1 MTLQQLEYI
10 LAVNQFRHF
19 AKAAEYCRVTQPTLS
34 AMIQKLEEELDT
46 RIFDRSQQPVC
57 PTPVGIHII
66 EQAQNILVQA
76 NRIKNIIE
84 EEKHSLTGTFK
95 LGILPTV
102 APYLLPRF
110 FPQLMKK
117 YPDLDI
123 RVVEM
128 KTNDIKKAL
137 QTGEIDAG
145 IVASLAGMEELQQT
159 PLFYEQFFAY
169 VSREDALFNN
179 EVIRTSDL
187 NGEQLWLLDEGHC
200 FRDQLVRFCQMKSAR
215 ASQLAYHLGSMETF
229 MRMVESGKGVTFI
242 PELAVLQ
249 LGDAQKE
256 LVRSFAIPCPTRQV
270 VLLTNK
276 NFIRHTLLE
285 VLVKEIKLSVPKEM
299 LSLKATQESYRFHL
313 SLHKIFQSDFL
324 FYRGKMLYFCKQ
336 KKRRSVAPQH
346 HQANWL
352 LHSVCTIFAL
362 VKQKTKPIKREK
374 LWNRSSTHN
383 SLNSRFRLSKTEVS
397 KQYPTKT

>member
-1 MTLQQLEYI
+1 
-10 LAVNQFRHF
+10 
-19 AKAAEYCRVTQPTLS
+19 
-34 AMIQKLEEELDT
+34 MIQKLEEELDT

-128 KTNDIKKAL
+128 KTYDIKKAL

-249 LGDAQKE
+249 LNEIQQK
-256 LVRSFAIPCPTRQV
+256 LVRPFAIPSPTRQI

-276 NFIRHTLLE
+276 NFIRYTLLE
-285 VLVKEIKLSVPKEM
+285 AVTKEIRNSVPKEM
-299 LSLKATQESYRFHL
+299 LSLKPGQ
-313 SLHKIFQSDFL
+313 IP
-324 FYRGKMLYFCKQ
+324 
-336 KKRRSVAPQH
+336 V
-346 HQANWL
+346 
-352 LHSVCTIFAL
+352 
-362 VKQKTKPIKREK
+362 
-374 LWNRSSTHN
+374 
-383 SLNSRFRLSKTEVS
+383 
-397 KQYPTKT
+397 

>member
-84 EEKHSLTGTFK
+84 EEKHSLTGIFK

-249 LGDAQKE
+249 LGDIQKE
-256 LVRSFAIPCPTRQV
+256 LVRPFAIPCPTRQIV
-270 VLLTNK
+270 MLTNK

-285 VLVKEIKLSVPKEM
+285 ALTKEIKSSIPKEM
-299 LSLKATQESYRFHL
+299 LSLKATQA
-313 SLHKIFQSDFL
+313 I
-324 FYRGKMLYFCKQ
+324 
-336 KKRRSVAPQH
+336 V
-346 HQANWL
+346 
-352 LHSVCTIFAL
+352 
-362 VKQKTKPIKREK
+362 
-374 LWNRSSTHN
+374 
-383 SLNSRFRLSKTEVS
+383 
-397 KQYPTKT
+397 

>member
-57 PTPVGIHII
+57 PTPVGILII
-66 EQAQNILVQA
+66 EQAQKILVQA

-110 FPQLMKK
+110 LPQLMKK

-123 RVVEM
+123 RVIEM

-159 PLFYEQFFAY
+159 PLFYEQFFVY
-169 VSREDALFNN
+169 VSRKDILFNS

-200 FRDQLVRFCQMKSAR
+200 FRDQLMRFCQMKSAR

-249 LGDAQKE
+249 LGDIQKE
-256 LVRSFAIPCPTRQV
+256 LVRPFAIPCPTRQIV
-270 VLLTNK
+270 MLTNK

-285 VLVKEIKLSVPKEM
+285 ALTKEIKSSIPKEM
-299 LSLKATQESYRFHL
+299 LSLKATQA
-313 SLHKIFQSDFL
+313 I
-324 FYRGKMLYFCKQ
+324 
-336 KKRRSVAPQH
+336 V
-346 HQANWL
+346 
-352 LHSVCTIFAL
+352 
-362 VKQKTKPIKREK
+362 
-374 LWNRSSTHN
+374 
-383 SLNSRFRLSKTEVS
+383 
-397 KQYPTKT
+397 

>member
-34 AMIQKLEEELDT
+34 VMIQKLEEELDT

-299 LSLKATQESYRFHL
+299 LSLKATQA
-313 SLHKIFQSDFL
+313 
-324 FYRGKMLYFCKQ
+324 
-336 KKRRSVAPQH
+336 V
-346 HQANWL
+346 
-352 LHSVCTIFAL
+352 V
-362 VKQKTKPIKREK
+362 
-374 LWNRSSTHN
+374 
-383 SLNSRFRLSKTEVS
+383 
-397 KQYPTKT
+397 

>member
-57 PTPVGIHII
+57 PTPVGILII
-66 EQAQNILVQA
+66 EQAQKILVQA

-123 RVVEM
+123 RVIEM

-159 PLFYEQFFAY
+159 PLFYEQFFVY
-169 VSREDALFNN
+169 VSRKDILFNS

-249 LGDAQKE
+249 LGDIQKE
-256 LVRSFAIPCPTRQV
+256 LVRPFAIPCPTRQIV
-270 VLLTNK
+270 MLTNK
-276 NFIRHTLLE
+276 NLIRHTLLE
-285 VLVKEIKLSVPKEM
+285 ALTKEIKSSIPKEM
-299 LSLKATQESYRFHL
+299 LSLKATQA
-313 SLHKIFQSDFL
+313 I
-324 FYRGKMLYFCKQ
+324 
-336 KKRRSVAPQH
+336 V
-346 HQANWL
+346 
-352 LHSVCTIFAL
+352 
-362 VKQKTKPIKREK
+362 
-374 LWNRSSTHN
+374 
-383 SLNSRFRLSKTEVS
+383 
-397 KQYPTKT
+397 

>member
-10 LAVNQFRHF
+10 LAVNQFLHF

-200 FRDQLVRFCQMKSAR
+200 FRDQLVRCDQMKAAR
-215 ASQLAYHLGSMETF
+215 ASQRAYHLGSMETF

-299 LSLKATQESYRFHL
+299 LSLKATQA
-313 SLHKIFQSDFL
+313 
-324 FYRGKMLYFCKQ
+324 
-336 KKRRSVAPQH
+336 V
-346 HQANWL
+346 
-352 LHSVCTIFAL
+352 V
-362 VKQKTKPIKREK
+362 
-374 LWNRSSTHN
+374 
-383 SLNSRFRLSKTEVS
+383 
-397 KQYPTKT
+397 

>member
-285 VLVKEIKLSVPKEM
+285 VLVKEI
-299 LSLKATQESYRFHL
+299 LSLKATQA
-313 SLHKIFQSDFL
+313 
-324 FYRGKMLYFCKQ
+324 
-336 KKRRSVAPQH
+336 V
-346 HQANWL
+346 
-352 LHSVCTIFAL
+352 V
-362 VKQKTKPIKREK
+362 
-374 LWNRSSTHN
+374 
-383 SLNSRFRLSKTEVS
+383 
-397 KQYPTKT
+397 

>member
-57 PTPVGIHII
+57 PTPIGIHII
-66 EQAQNILVQA
+66 EQAQNVLVQA

-84 EEKHSLTGTFK
+84 EEKHSLTGTFN
-95 LGILPTV
+95 LGILPTI

-117 YPDLDI
+117 YPGLDI

-137 QTGEIDAG
+137 QTGEVDAG
-145 IVASLAGMEELQQT
+145 IVASLAGMEEFQQT
-159 PLFYEQFFAY
+159 ALFYEQFFAY
-169 VSREDALFNN
+169 VAREDALSQN

-187 NGEQLWLLDEGHC
+187 NVNGEQLWLLDEGHC
-200 FRDQLVRFCQMKSAR
+200 FRDQLVRFCQMKAAR
-215 ASQLAYHLGSMETF
+215 TSQLAYHLGSMETF

-249 LGDAQKE
+249 LSEVQKE
-256 LVRSFAIPCPTRQV
+256 LVHPFAIPCPTRQIV
-270 VLLTNK
+270 MLTNK
-276 NFIRHTLLE
+276 NFIRYTLLE
-285 VLVKEIKLSVPKEM
+285 TLTKEIQNAVPKEM
-299 LSLKATQESYRFHL
+299 LSLRATQ
-313 SLHKIFQSDFL
+313 IA
-324 FYRGKMLYFCKQ
+324 
-336 KKRRSVAPQH
+336 V
-346 HQANWL
+346 
-352 LHSVCTIFAL
+352 
-362 VKQKTKPIKREK
+362 
-374 LWNRSSTHN
+374 
-383 SLNSRFRLSKTEVS
+383 
-397 KQYPTKT
+397 

>member
-84 EEKHSLTGTFK
+84 EEKHSLTGIFK

-256 LVRSFAIPCPTRQV
+256 LVRSFAIPCPIRQV

-299 LSLKATQESYRFHL
+299 LSLKATQA
-313 SLHKIFQSDFL
+313 
-324 FYRGKMLYFCKQ
+324 
-336 KKRRSVAPQH
+336 V
-346 HQANWL
+346 
-352 LHSVCTIFAL
+352 V
-362 VKQKTKPIKREK
+362 
-374 LWNRSSTHN
+374 
-383 SLNSRFRLSKTEVS
+383 
-397 KQYPTKT
+397 

>member
-66 EQAQNILVQA
+66 EQAQNILVLA

-299 LSLKATQESYRFHL
+299 LSLKATQA
-313 SLHKIFQSDFL
+313 
-324 FYRGKMLYFCKQ
+324 
-336 KKRRSVAPQH
+336 V
-346 HQANWL
+346 
-352 LHSVCTIFAL
+352 V
-362 VKQKTKPIKREK
+362 
-374 LWNRSSTHN
+374 
-383 SLNSRFRLSKTEVS
+383 
-397 KQYPTKT
+397 

>member
-159 PLFYEQFFAY
+159 PLFYEQFLAY

-299 LSLKATQESYRFHL
+299 LSLKATQA
-313 SLHKIFQSDFL
+313 
-324 FYRGKMLYFCKQ
+324 
-336 KKRRSVAPQH
+336 V
-346 HQANWL
+346 
-352 LHSVCTIFAL
+352 V
-362 VKQKTKPIKREK
+362 
-374 LWNRSSTHN
+374 
-383 SLNSRFRLSKTEVS
+383 
-397 KQYPTKT
+397 

>member
-145 IVASLAGMEELQQT
+145 IVACLAGMEELQQT

-299 LSLKATQESYRFHL
+299 LSLKATQA
-313 SLHKIFQSDFL
+313 
-324 FYRGKMLYFCKQ
+324 
-336 KKRRSVAPQH
+336 V
-346 HQANWL
+346 
-352 LHSVCTIFAL
+352 V
-362 VKQKTKPIKREK
+362 
-374 LWNRSSTHN
+374 
-383 SLNSRFRLSKTEVS
+383 
-397 KQYPTKT
+397 

>member
-57 PTPVGIHII
+57 PTPVGILII
-66 EQAQNILVQA
+66 EQAQKILVQA

-123 RVVEM
+123 RVIEM

-159 PLFYEQFFAY
+159 PLFYEQFFVY
-169 VSREDALFNN
+169 VSRKDILFNS

-200 FRDQLVRFCQMKSAR
+200 FRDQLMRFCQMKSAR

-229 MRMVESGKGVTFI
+229 MRIVESGKGVTFI

-249 LGDAQKE
+249 LGDIQKE
-256 LVRSFAIPCPTRQV
+256 LVRPFAIPCPTRQIV
-270 VLLTNK
+270 MLTNK

-285 VLVKEIKLSVPKEM
+285 ALTKEIKSSIPKEM
-299 LSLKATQESYRFHL
+299 LSLKATQA
-313 SLHKIFQSDFL
+313 I
-324 FYRGKMLYFCKQ
+324 
-336 KKRRSVAPQH
+336 V
-346 HQANWL
+346 
-352 LHSVCTIFAL
+352 
-362 VKQKTKPIKREK
+362 
-374 LWNRSSTHN
+374 
-383 SLNSRFRLSKTEVS
+383 
-397 KQYPTKT
+397 

>member
-137 QTGEIDAG
+137 QTGKIDAG
-145 IVASLAGMEELQQT
+145 IVASLTGMEELQQT

-169 VSREDALFNN
+169 VSREDTLFNN

-256 LVRSFAIPCPTRQV
+256 LVRPFAIPCPTRQIV
-270 VLLTNK
+270 MLTNK

-285 VLVKEIKLSVPKEM
+285 VLVKEIKLSVPKGM
-299 LSLKATQESYRFHL
+299 LSLKATQA
-313 SLHKIFQSDFL
+313 
-324 FYRGKMLYFCKQ
+324 
-336 KKRRSVAPQH
+336 V
-346 HQANWL
+346 
-352 LHSVCTIFAL
+352 V
-362 VKQKTKPIKREK
+362 
-374 LWNRSSTHN
+374 
-383 SLNSRFRLSKTEVS
+383 
-397 KQYPTKT
+397 

>member
-66 EQAQNILVQA
+66 EQAQNILGQA

-299 LSLKATQESYRFHL
+299 LSLKATQA
-313 SLHKIFQSDFL
+313 
-324 FYRGKMLYFCKQ
+324 
-336 KKRRSVAPQH
+336 V
-346 HQANWL
+346 
-352 LHSVCTIFAL
+352 V
-362 VKQKTKPIKREK
+362 
-374 LWNRSSTHN
+374 
-383 SLNSRFRLSKTEVS
+383 
-397 KQYPTKT
+397 

>member
-200 FRDQLVRFCQMKSAR
+200 FLDQLVRFCQMKSAR

-256 LVRSFAIPCPTRQV
+256 LVRSFAIPCPTHQV

-299 LSLKATQESYRFHL
+299 LSLKATQA
-313 SLHKIFQSDFL
+313 
-324 FYRGKMLYFCKQ
+324 
-336 KKRRSVAPQH
+336 V
-346 HQANWL
+346 
-352 LHSVCTIFAL
+352 V
-362 VKQKTKPIKREK
+362 
-374 LWNRSSTHN
+374 
-383 SLNSRFRLSKTEVS
+383 
-397 KQYPTKT
+397 

>member
-229 MRMVESGKGVTFI
+229 MRMVESGIPKDSIKKIWERFYKTDLSRGKDKKGTG
-242 PELAVLQ
+242 
-249 LGDAQKE
+249 LG
-256 LVRSFAIPCPTRQV
+256 LSI
-270 VLLTNK
+270 
-276 NFIRHTLLE
+276 
-285 VLVKEIKLSVPKEM
+285 VKEIVQAHGENINCISTEGVGTEFIFTLPLAKKLS
-299 LSLKATQESYRFHL
+299 
-313 SLHKIFQSDFL
+313 
-324 FYRGKMLYFCKQ
+324 
-336 KKRRSVAPQH
+336 
-346 HQANWL
+346 HQAG
-352 LHSVCTIFAL
+352 S
-362 VKQKTKPIKREK
+362 
-374 LWNRSSTHN
+374 
-383 SLNSRFRLSKTEVS
+383 
-397 KQYPTKT
+397 

>member
-46 RIFDRSQQPVC
+46 RLFDRSQQPVC

-299 LSLKATQESYRFHL
+299 LSLKATQA
-313 SLHKIFQSDFL
+313 
-324 FYRGKMLYFCKQ
+324 
-336 KKRRSVAPQH
+336 V
-346 HQANWL
+346 
-352 LHSVCTIFAL
+352 V
-362 VKQKTKPIKREK
+362 
-374 LWNRSSTHN
+374 
-383 SLNSRFRLSKTEVS
+383 
-397 KQYPTKT
+397 

>member
-117 YPDLDI
+117 YPNLDI

-187 NGEQLWLLDEGHC
+187 NVEQLWLLDEGHC

-249 LGDAQKE
+249 LGNAQKE

-299 LSLKATQESYRFHL
+299 LSLKATQA
-313 SLHKIFQSDFL
+313 
-324 FYRGKMLYFCKQ
+324 
-336 KKRRSVAPQH
+336 V
-346 HQANWL
+346 
-352 LHSVCTIFAL
+352 V
-362 VKQKTKPIKREK
+362 
-374 LWNRSSTHN
+374 
-383 SLNSRFRLSKTEVS
+383 
-397 KQYPTKT
+397 

>member
-57 PTPVGIHII
+57 PTPIGIHII

-200 FRDQLVRFCQMKSAR
+200 FRDQLVHFCQMKSAR

-299 LSLKATQESYRFHL
+299 LSLKATQA
-313 SLHKIFQSDFL
+313 
-324 FYRGKMLYFCKQ
+324 
-336 KKRRSVAPQH
+336 V
-346 HQANWL
+346 
-352 LHSVCTIFAL
+352 V
-362 VKQKTKPIKREK
+362 
-374 LWNRSSTHN
+374 
-383 SLNSRFRLSKTEVS
+383 
-397 KQYPTKT
+397 

>member
-215 ASQLAYHLGSMETF
+215 ASQLAYHLGCMETF

-299 LSLKATQESYRFHL
+299 LSLKATQA
-313 SLHKIFQSDFL
+313 
-324 FYRGKMLYFCKQ
+324 
-336 KKRRSVAPQH
+336 V
-346 HQANWL
+346 
-352 LHSVCTIFAL
+352 V
-362 VKQKTKPIKREK
+362 
-374 LWNRSSTHN
+374 
-383 SLNSRFRLSKTEVS
+383 
-397 KQYPTKT
+397 

>member
-1 MTLQQLEYI
+1 
-10 LAVNQFRHF
+10 
-19 AKAAEYCRVTQPTLS
+19 
-34 AMIQKLEEELDT
+34 MIQKLEEELDT
-46 RIFDRSQQPVC
+46 RIFDRSQQPIC
-57 PTPVGIHII
+57 PTPVGILII
-66 EQAQNILVQA
+66 EQAQKILVQA

-123 RVVEM
+123 RVIEM

-159 PLFYEQFFAY
+159 PLFYEQFFVY
-169 VSREDALFNN
+169 VSRKDILFNS

-249 LGDAQKE
+249 LGDIQKE
-256 LVRSFAIPCPTRQV
+256 LVRPFAIPCPTRQIV
-270 VLLTNK
+270 MLTNK

-285 VLVKEIKLSVPKEM
+285 ALTKEIKSSIPKEM
-299 LSLKATQESYRFHL
+299 LSLKATQA
-313 SLHKIFQSDFL
+313 I
-324 FYRGKMLYFCKQ
+324 
-336 KKRRSVAPQH
+336 V
-346 HQANWL
+346 
-352 LHSVCTIFAL
+352 
-362 VKQKTKPIKREK
+362 
-374 LWNRSSTHN
+374 
-383 SLNSRFRLSKTEVS
+383 
-397 KQYPTKT
+397 

>member
-46 RIFDRSQQPVC
+46 RIFDRSQQPIC
-57 PTPVGIHII
+57 PTPVGILII
-66 EQAQNILVQA
+66 EQAQKILVQA

-123 RVVEM
+123 RVIEM

-159 PLFYEQFFAY
+159 PLFYEQFFVY
-169 VSREDALFNN
+169 MSRKDILFNS

-249 LGDAQKE
+249 LGDIQKE
-256 LVRSFAIPCPTRQV
+256 LVRPFAIPCPTRQIV
-270 VLLTNK
+270 MLTNK

-285 VLVKEIKLSVPKEM
+285 ALTKEIKSSIPKEM
-299 LSLKATQESYRFHL
+299 LSLKATQA
-313 SLHKIFQSDFL
+313 I
-324 FYRGKMLYFCKQ
+324 
-336 KKRRSVAPQH
+336 V
-346 HQANWL
+346 
-352 LHSVCTIFAL
+352 
-362 VKQKTKPIKREK
+362 
-374 LWNRSSTHN
+374 
-383 SLNSRFRLSKTEVS
+383 
-397 KQYPTKT
+397 